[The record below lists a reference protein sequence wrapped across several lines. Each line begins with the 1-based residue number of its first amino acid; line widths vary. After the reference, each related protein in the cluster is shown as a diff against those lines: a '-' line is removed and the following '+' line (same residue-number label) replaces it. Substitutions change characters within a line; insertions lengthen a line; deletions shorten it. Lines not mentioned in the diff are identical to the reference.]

1 MACSKKFD
9 NRRNQNFN
17 LRKGFGKDR
26 KFMAFLI
33 EIQLLYNIVL
43 ISAVQQSDSV
53 MHIYVLLLNIL
64 FHYDLS

>member
-1 MACSKKFD
+1 M
-9 NRRNQNFN
+9 
-17 LRKGFGKDR
+17 G
-26 KFMAFLI
+26 FLI

-64 FHYDLS
+64 SHYDLS